1 MKNRAQFRCD
11 RSRNPRADLAPVDA
25 HNRHDERRRSGN
37 EGLPRGE
44 NLFEAELSFLQ
55 FQTFRHGDFDQRGPC
70 DAAQDGM
77 IELTRDDNAS
87 LADDPSVRCRPFGD
101 HAQGIDKPGLV
112 GAALTRQLAREYV
125 GQQGNRLDIDPFPTQ
140 VGSGDDAY
148 ALARG
153 NLAFFRIY
161 LTRRDD
167 EAWTHGR
174 RRKNM
179 VARRHAP
186 RYLHIDIAVIDP
198 IPRHDFADHHSE
210 RAGPHRRGNLQFRER
225 IGEPL
230 EMAFLVDQG
239 AAKDFA
245 YFIYA
250 IGALVAAVVDMNHGV
265 AVQDVAAIDIS
276 YPAHALSRF
285 PRRSQ
290 RPTGPRSKDRGD
302 GHEAFRTS
310 GLPNSCERHG
320 YAVASCRLPARTS
333 SGCARLTSRSAVCDS
348 FQILVVHLRH
358 FFWLCCC
365 EDSRPPLRI
374 PAGVAKKSPGRI
386 RCRLRAGSW

>member
-25 HNRHDERRRSGN
+25 HNRHDERCRSGN
-37 EGLPRGE
+37 EGLPRSE
-44 NLFEAELSFLQ
+44 SLFEAELSFLQ
-55 FQTFRHGDFDQRGPC
+55 FQTSRRDDFDQRGPS
-70 DAAQDGM
+70 DAAQDGV
-77 IELTRDDNAS
+77 IELTRDDNSS

-112 GAALTRQLAREYV
+112 GAALTRKLARKYV

-153 NLAFFRIY
+153 NLAFFRID

-167 EAWTHGR
+167 EARTHGR

-179 VARRHAP
+179 VALRHAP
-186 RYLHIDIAVIDP
+186 RYLHIDEAVLDP
-198 IPRHDFADHHSE
+198 VPRHDFADHHGE
-210 RAGPHRRGNLQFRER
+210 RTGPHRRGDLQFRER

-245 YFIYA
+245 HFVDPIA
-250 IGALVAAVVDMNHGV
+250 ELVAAVVDMNHGV
-265 AVQDVAAIDIS
+265 AVQDIAAIDIS
-276 YPAHALSRF
+276 YPAHAHSRDF
-285 PRRSQ
+285 N
-290 RPTGPRSKDRGD
+290 
-302 GHEAFRTS
+302 EE
-310 GLPNSCERHG
+310 ER
-320 YAVASCRLPARTS
+320 ATV
-333 SGCARLTSRSAVCDS
+333 RSA
-348 FQILVVHLRH
+348 
-358 FFWLCCC
+358 
-365 EDSRPPLRI
+365 
-374 PAGVAKKSPGRI
+374 
-386 RCRLRAGSW
+386 AGSWPPP